1 MERKK
6 KQTISQKLLKLDK
19 SYSKGKTMLTNF
31 QHRSTQNKYHNNIQ
45 RLIVTVPNTKHDARR
60 KKSQKTQNTLST

>member
-6 KQTISQKLLKLDK
+6 KQAISQKLLKLDK

-45 RLIVTVPNTKHDARR
+45 RLIVTVPKR